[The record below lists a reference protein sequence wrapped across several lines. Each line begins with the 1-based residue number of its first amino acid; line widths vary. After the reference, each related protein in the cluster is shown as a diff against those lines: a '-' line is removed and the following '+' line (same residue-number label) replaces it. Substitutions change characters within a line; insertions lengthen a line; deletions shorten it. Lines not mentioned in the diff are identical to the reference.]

1 MVFGLEAG
9 RCDHFFAVRLALVG
23 GLVRFAGRE
32 GLHGWFHKKARGGVT
47 KREGL
52 VRLFPWSELE
62 IKVAVSFGLVGE
74 WGLGQAL
81 ELWHLC
87 MSGN

>member
-52 VRLFPWSELE
+52 VSSFHGANWRLRLRCRLVWLE
-62 IKVAVSFGLVGE
+62 
-74 WGLGQAL
+74 
-81 ELWHLC
+81 
-87 MSGN
+87 SGGWAKRWNYGTCA